1 MQTNRRTWQS
11 FDEMR
16 KAAQE
21 GEAAAQCYLAIC
33 YQTGQ
38 GVQQDYQEAVKWFRR
53 AAEQN
58 DAAAQCYLGLGY
70 ETVRGVPQNL
80 REAVK
85 WFCRAARQGDKTAQH
100 NLGVYYATIEA
111 AERATAEG
119 EPAPE
124 AAGDATVR
132 T

>member
-16 KAAQE
+16 TAAQE
-21 GEAAAQCYLAIC
+21 GDPAAQCYLGIC

-38 GVQQDYQEAVKWFRR
+38 GVQQDYPEAVKWYRL
-53 AAEQN
+53 AAEQECGP
-58 DAAAQCYLGLGY
+58 AQCNLGLCY
-70 ETVRGVPQNL
+70 ETGRGVEQNV

-100 NLGVYYATIEA
+100 NLGVYYATLEA
-111 AERATAEG
+111 AERATADG
-119 EPAPE
+119 E
-124 AAGDATVR
+124 AATEEAGEV
-132 T
+132 